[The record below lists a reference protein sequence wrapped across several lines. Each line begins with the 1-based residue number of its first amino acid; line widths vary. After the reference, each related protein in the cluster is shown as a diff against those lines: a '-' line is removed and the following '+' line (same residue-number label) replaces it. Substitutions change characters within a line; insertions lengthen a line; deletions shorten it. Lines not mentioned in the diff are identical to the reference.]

1 MHLTELHRASGPPP
15 LVVANERTDAGIIA
29 ASRRDPEAFEELFDR
44 YWPALRAFCCGR
56 AGTAGEDVAAETF
69 RVAFD
74 KRGRYDLGY
83 PDARAWLYGIAT
95 RLLQH
100 HFRHGRRHAAA
111 VERSGRLQP
120 HPEGGGAASDF
131 ERRLLGPEVAAA
143 VDGLTDE
150 ERDAL
155 LLWAWADLRY
165 SEIAQALGVPVGTV
179 RSRLNRA
186 RQRVRDYLH
195 EGNQDDHQ

>member
-1 MHLTELHRASGPPP
+1 MTEVRRASGSPQ
-15 LVVANERTDAGIIA
+15 VVVVSRRTDASIIA
-29 ASRRDPEAFEELFDR
+29 ASRQDPEAFEELFGR
-44 YWPALRAFCCGR
+44 YWPALHAFCCSR
-56 AGTAGEDVAAETF
+56 AGAAGEDVAAETF

-74 KRGRYDLGY
+74 KRGRYDLGQ
-83 PDARAWLYGIAT
+83 PDGRAWLYGIAI

-100 HFRHGRRHAAA
+100 HFRHGRRQAAA
-111 VERSGRLQP
+111 IERSGRLLP
-120 HPEGGGAASDF
+120 HPERGGAASDL

-143 VDGLTDE
+143 VDGLSDE

-155 LLWAWADLRY
+155 LLWAWADLQY
-165 SEIAQALGVPVGTV
+165 SEIAQALDVPLGTV

-195 EGNQDDHQ
+195 ERNPDDHQ

>member
-1 MHLTELHRASGPPP
+1 MHITELHAGSGPRLP
-15 LVVANERTDAGIIA
+15 VAPAGLSDADIIA
-29 ASRRDPEAFEELFDR
+29 ASRRDPEAFEQLFDR
-44 YWPALRAFCCGR
+44 YWPGLHAFCCSR
-56 AGTAGEDVAAETF
+56 AGAAGEDLAAETF
-69 RVAFD
+69 WVAFD
-74 KRGRYDLGY
+74 KRARYDLGY

-100 HFRHGRRHAAA
+100 HFRHGQRQAAA
-111 VERSGRLQP
+111 IERSGRLLQ
-120 HPEGGGAASDF
+120 HPERGGAATKL

-155 LLWAWADLRY
+155 LLWAWGDLQY
-165 SEIAQALGVPVGTV
+165 SEIARALEIPVGTV

-186 RQRVRDYLH
+186 RQRVRDYLN
-195 EGNQDDHQ
+195 ERTDDAR

>member
-1 MHLTELHRASGPPP
+1 MHITELHTVSGSAPPAAP
-15 LVVANERTDAGIIA
+15 AGPSDADIIA

-44 YWPALRAFCCGR
+44 YWPGLHAFCCSR
-56 AGTAGEDVAAETF
+56 AGAAGEDVAAETF

-74 KRGRYDLGY
+74 KRARYDLGY

-100 HFRHGRRHAAA
+100 HFRRGQRQAAA
-111 VERSGRLQP
+111 IERSGRLLQ
-120 HPEGGGAASDF
+120 HPEWGGAASEL

-155 LLWAWADLRY
+155 LLWAWADLQY
-165 SEIAQALGVPVGTV
+165 SEIALALDVPVGTV

-186 RQRVRDYLH
+186 RQRVRDYLN
-195 EGNQDDHQ
+195 ERTDDAR

>member
-1 MHLTELHRASGPPP
+1 MAS
-15 LVVANERTDAGIIA
+15 ERSDASIIA
-29 ASRRDPEAFEELFDR
+29 ASVRHPEAFEELFGR
-44 YWPALRAFCCGR
+44 YWPELHAFCCSR
-56 AGTAGEDVAAETF
+56 AGAAGEDVAAETF

-74 KRGRYDLGY
+74 KRGQYDLGY
-83 PDARAWLYGIAT
+83 ADARAWLYGIAT

-100 HFRHGRRHAAA
+100 HFRHNRRRAAA
-111 VERSGRLQP
+111 IERSGRLLS
-120 HPEGGGAASDF
+120 HPEGGGAAADL

-155 LLWAWADLRY
+155 LLWAWADLQY
-165 SEIAQALGVPVGTV
+165 SEIAQALDVPVGTV

-186 RQRVRDYLH
+186 RQRVRDYLD
-195 EGNQDDHQ
+195 ERTRDDHE